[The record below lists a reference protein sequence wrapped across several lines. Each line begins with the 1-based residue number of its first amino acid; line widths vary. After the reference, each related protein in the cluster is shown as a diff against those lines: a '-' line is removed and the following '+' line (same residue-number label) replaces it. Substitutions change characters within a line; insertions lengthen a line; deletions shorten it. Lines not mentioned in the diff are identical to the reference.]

1 MLVGFIPPAIV
12 AILIYLDKIDVRR
25 VDPYTGSGRLQT
37 GSVPAK
43 NRGLDRTAGT
53 PTSARKKGDVLVS
66 KKLDTEIK
74 FIYEK
79 ELKKDV
85 VPSTDFSVRKKK
97 PSVTRR
103 VKKTTGKQAGK
114 ASGKNKKAGTNK
126 QAAVAAGKKK
136 RTRFSRSYLQ
146 AGAFNHLSQAKTH
159 KKRLAKLGV
168 QASILTVRNQ
178 GGHLYRVRLG
188 PFVDAETYK
197 KNLRI
202 LQKHKIKAFR
212 TNK

>member
-25 VDPYTGSGRLQT
+25 VDPYTGSGRLQA
-37 GSVPAK
+37 GSVPGK
-43 NRGLDRTAGT
+43 NRGLDRNTSTQTA
-53 PTSARKKGDVLVS
+53 ARKKGDVLVS

-85 VPSTDFSVRKKK
+85 VPSTDFSARRKK
-97 PSVTRR
+97 PRVTRR
-103 VKKTTGKQAGK
+103 VKEAVKQAGK
-114 ASGKNKKAGTNK
+114 ASGKNKKAGTNR
-126 QAAVAAGKKK
+126 QAAVAASKKK

-168 QASILTVRNQ
+168 QASILTVRNK

-197 KNLRI
+197 RNLRI
-202 LQKHKIKAFR
+202 LQKNKIKAFR